1 MRITVRERSTAE
13 ISESAYRIL
22 ESTPDFWA
30 LVEEGI
36 FSLLRSKGKKFG
48 LKANAYVGQ
57 FSIGER
63 FHLQVTEKVPG
74 SVAGLIRCAAPDDLR
89 TLLSPSLHGNAD
101 TLLTEYARQLIRA
114 VGRYVSHGRV
124 KSYVCRT
131 DELSSPKGRIDMR
144 ASALRLARGKKG
156 RLVCT
161 RQVLSADLPVN
172 QILGLSLAAAEPL
185 LRAQPELAEVRAL
198 CLTYAPMF
206 DDVSWRRLAHQPARV
221 RAGLFDA
228 AFAHV
233 RHGTDLY
240 VALGYARAL
249 ILNLGSWSG
258 DEKGLLTPHS
268 YFLNLE
274 TLFENAVRQV
284 LQELIG
290 KNMVQKGIE
299 RKVPLF
305 AEVSERYIVDP
316 DIVVSGGDLIVAD
329 CKYKDLSGYP
339 AHADV
344 YQLAAHAQAL
354 GAKRS
359 VLILP
364 GEERALVKL
373 GTTISGLEMNVAQVR
388 PRELYDDLKALASV
402 FALGAPANAVSACC

>member
-1 MRITVRERSTAE
+1 
-13 ISESAYRIL
+13 
-22 ESTPDFWA
+22 
-30 LVEEGI
+30 
-36 FSLLRSKGKKFG
+36 
-48 LKANAYVGQ
+48 
-57 FSIGER
+57 
-63 FHLQVTEKVPG
+63 
-74 SVAGLIRCAAPDDLR
+74 
-89 TLLSPSLHGNAD
+89 
-101 TLLTEYARQLIRA
+101 
-114 VGRYVSHGRV
+114 
-124 KSYVCRT
+124 
-131 DELSSPKGRIDMR
+131 MR
-144 ASALRLARGKKG
+144 ASALQLARGRKG

-185 LRAQPELAEVRAL
+185 LRALPEFSEVRAL
-198 CLTYAPMF
+198 CLTYSPMF
-206 DDVSWRRLAHQPARV
+206 EDVSWRRLAHQPARV

-228 AFAHV
+228 AFASV
-233 RHGTDLY
+233 RRGTDLY

-258 DEKGLLTPHS
+258 DENGLLTPHS

-284 LQELIG
+284 LQEFIG
-290 KNMVQKGIE
+290 KDLVRKGVE

-305 AEVSERYIVDP
+305 ADLSERYIVDP
-316 DIVVSGGDLIVAD
+316 DIVVSGGEILVAD

-339 AHADV
+339 THSDV

-359 VLILP
+359 MLILP
-364 GEERALVKL
+364 GEERTLVKL

-388 PRELYDDLKALASV
+388 PRELYADLKALASV
-402 FALGAPANAVSACC
+402 FTLGVPATAVSA